1 MRSAW
6 RRLAWMLILGCCL
19 VAPRVQAEIYRW
31 VDEGGRMHF
40 AQDLGKVPPQ
50 YRAAAKGRA
59 TAPKGRDPI
68 QHYTPPAPAQPRAV
82 TTRSGATGGSAG
94 KVHKIRVERA
104 GSSMRVVVTLNDFL
118 DVPFLLDTGASDVSV
133 PLWAAEKLGIPI
145 EGEGVRTNRYGTA
158 NGFVDSAVIRLD
170 SVSVGTARVENVVG
184 SVSKSMKIGLLGLS
198 FLNHFNYSYDA
209 NQGLVTLTEN
219 SLKDDGLIRGGRS
232 ERQWRTQ
239 FASLRRRIERADK
252 ALDEIAFGRA
262 RKRARAEEAITTLR
276 RHLEVLEDE
285 ADDNRVPFGWRE

>member
-1 MRSAW
+1 M
-6 RRLAWMLILGCCL
+6 
-19 VAPRVQAEIYRW
+19 
-31 VDEGGRMHF
+31 
-40 AQDLGKVPPQ
+40 
-50 YRAAAKGRA
+50 
-59 TAPKGRDPI
+59 
-68 QHYTPPAPAQPRAV
+68 
-82 TTRSGATGGSAG
+82 
-94 KVHKIRVERA
+94 
-104 GSSMRVVVTLNDFL
+104 
-118 DVPFLLDTGASDVSV
+118 
-133 PLWAAEKLGIPI
+133 
-145 EGEGVRTNRYGTA
+145 
-158 NGFVDSAVIRLD
+158 IRLD